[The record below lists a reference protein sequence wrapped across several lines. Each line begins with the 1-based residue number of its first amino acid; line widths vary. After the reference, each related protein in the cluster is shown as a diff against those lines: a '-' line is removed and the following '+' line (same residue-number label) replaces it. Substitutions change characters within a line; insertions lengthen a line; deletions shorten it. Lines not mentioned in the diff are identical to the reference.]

1 LAATES
7 PITARAFFERV
18 RAGRLT
24 ALKCGSC
31 GELAIPPR
39 QLCPACHAKAWQPVD
54 LRGEG
59 TIASFTIIRVAP
71 RAHAGDAPYA
81 LAVVKLRE
89 GVSILGRLAD
99 IPLEKVSVGL
109 PVRFRPLLIGNQP
122 TVGFG
127 PS

>member
-1 LAATES
+1 VTES

-18 RAGRLT
+18 RAGQLT

-39 QLCPACHAKAWQPVD
+39 QLCPACHTRAWQPVD

-59 TIASFTIIRVAP
+59 MIASFTIIRVAP

-89 GVSILGRLAD
+89 GVSILGRLVD
-99 IPLEKVSVGL
+99 IPLDKVSVGL
-109 PVRFRPLLIGNQP
+109 PVRFRPLVFGEQA

>member
-1 LAATES
+1 VTDS

-18 RAGRLT
+18 RAGQLT
-24 ALKCGSC
+24 AIKCGSC

-39 QLCPACHAKAWQPVD
+39 QLCPACHARAWQPVD

-71 RAHAGDAPYA
+71 RAHASDAPYA

-89 GVSILGRLAD
+89 GVSILGRLID
-99 IPLEKVSVGL
+99 IPLDKVGVGL
-109 PVRFRPLLIGNQP
+109 PVRFRPLVVGEQA

>member
-1 LAATES
+1 LAATDS
-7 PITARAFFERV
+7 SITARAFFERV
-18 RAGRLT
+18 GAGQLT
-24 ALKCGSC
+24 ALRCGSC

-39 QLCPACHAKAWQPVD
+39 QLCPSCQARAWQPVD

-89 GVSILGRLAD
+89 GVSILGRLVD

-109 PVRFRPLLIGNQP
+109 PVRFRPLVIGKQP

-127 PS
+127 PA

>member
-1 LAATES
+1 LAETES
-7 PITARAFFERV
+7 PITARAFFEKV
-18 RAGRLT
+18 RAGQLT

-39 QLCPACHAKAWQPVD
+39 QLCPGCHARAWQPVD

-89 GVSILGRLAD
+89 GVSILGRLVD

-109 PVRFRPLLIGNQP
+109 PVSFRPLVIGNQP

-127 PS
+127 PA